1 MLTLLFASIIHGCKK
16 IHNIVA
22 SATMALLNLLLMSC
36 ISFHLF
42 VSALSDDSV
51 SNIKVK
57 YNGRNSPRCLT
68 GNGTACQSLDYVFR
82 NLHSV
87 QAQSVI
93 VSIASPQVVTVKSTV
108 TSDGTTAL
116 TLLGANE
123 DSSSRSDR
131 ISINFNMIK
140 FNFPISI
147 SVTLQGLEI
156 VDAGSLI
163 FTCYCNNI
171 LINDC
176 SLTSIDRL
184 TIKPTSS
191 ADQTKFTVNSS
202 LIHDNKFSSSGFL
215 YYIPSGGNYPYYTLF
230 INLYNTNFTK
240 NTGKILTLVN
250 ETGVG
255 FYGEIRVENCIFSG
269 NTDPDFNFTITTS
282 VSYGL
287 NFNIINTV
295 FNDNVDFSMII
306 SLSGGG
312 RASGVTFNLI
322 GLNVTNNS
330 NTTILTGD
338 NLINNKIQL
347 KDSLFS
353 NNDGLFLTMNSS
365 LGPYGCTVQV
375 LNVEFHGNKR
385 WAIDVHPQSSVSIA
399 NCSFIP

>member
-1 MLTLLFASIIHGCKK
+1 MAVENIHSII
-16 IHNIVA
+16 A
-22 SATMALLNLLLMSC
+22 SATMALLNLLLIFS
-36 ISFHLF
+36 ISFHLLLF

-68 GNGTACQSLDYVFR
+68 GNGTACQSLDYVFK

-87 QAQSVI
+87 QAQTVI

-123 DSSSRSDR
+123 DSSSSRDR
-131 ISINFNMIK
+131 ISINFNMIQ
-140 FNFPISI
+140 FNFPSI

-156 VDAGSLI
+156 VDVHSLI

-191 ADQTKFTVNSS
+191 TDHTRFTVNSS

-215 YYIPSGGNYPYYTLF
+215 YYIPSGGDYPYYTLY

-240 NTGKILTLVN
+240 NTGKILTMAN

-255 FYGEIRVENCIFSG
+255 YYGEVRLENCVFSG
-269 NTDPDFNFTITTS
+269 NTDPDFNFTITT
-282 VSYGL
+282 VLNYGL
-287 NFNIINTV
+287 NFNVINTV

-306 SLSGGG
+306 ALSGGG
-312 RASGVTFNLI
+312 RVSGITFNLI
-322 GLNVTNNS
+322 GLNITNNS

-338 NLINNKIQL
+338 NLFNNKVQL
-347 KDSLFS
+347 SDSLFS
-353 NNDGLFLTMNSS
+353 NNNGLFLAMNSS

-375 LNVEFHGNKR
+375 SNVQFHGNKR
-385 WAIDVHPQSSVSIA
+385 WAIDVHPQSSVSVA

>member
-1 MLTLLFASIIHGCKK
+1 MAVKNIHSII
-16 IHNIVA
+16 A
-22 SATMALLNLLLMSC
+22 SATMALLNLLLIFSV
-36 ISFHLF
+36 SFHLF

-51 SNIKVK
+51 SNIKVE

-123 DSSSRSDR
+123 DSSSSRDR
-131 ISINFNMIK
+131 ILINFNMIQ

-147 SVTLQGLEI
+147 SITLQGLEI
-156 VDAGSLI
+156 VDVGSLI
-163 FTCYCNNI
+163 FTCYYNNI

-215 YYIPSGGNYPYYTLF
+215 YYIPSGSDYTLF

-255 FYGEIRVENCIFSG
+255 FYGEVRVENCIFSG
-269 NTDPDFNFTITTS
+269 NTDPDFNFTITT
-282 VSYGL
+282 VLNYGL
-287 NFNIINTV
+287 NFNVINTV

-312 RASGVTFNLI
+312 RVSGIKFNLI
-322 GLNVTNNS
+322 GLNITNNS

-338 NLINNKIQL
+338 NLFNSKVQL
-347 KDSLFS
+347 SDSLFS
-353 NNDGLFLTMNSS
+353 NNDGLFLAMNSS

-375 LNVEFHGNKR
+375 SNVQLRGNKR
-385 WAIDVHPQSSVSIA
+385 WAIDVHPQSFVSVA

>member
-1 MLTLLFASIIHGCKK
+1 
-16 IHNIVA
+16 
-22 SATMALLNLLLMSC
+22 MALLNLLLIFS
-36 ISFHLF
+36 ISFHLLLF

-68 GNGTACQSLDYVFR
+68 GNGTACQSLDYVFK

-87 QAQSVI
+87 QAQTVI

-123 DSSSRSDR
+123 DSSSSRDR
-131 ISINFNMIK
+131 ISINFNMIQ
-140 FNFPISI
+140 FNFPSI

-156 VDAGSLI
+156 VDVHSLI

-191 ADQTKFTVNSS
+191 TDHTRFTVNSS

-215 YYIPSGGNYPYYTLF
+215 YYIPSGGDYPYYTLY

-240 NTGKILTLVN
+240 NTGKILTMAN

-255 FYGEIRVENCIFSG
+255 YYGEVRLENCVFSG
-269 NTDPDFNFTITTS
+269 NTDPDFNFTITT
-282 VSYGL
+282 VLNYGL
-287 NFNIINTV
+287 NFNVINTV

-306 SLSGGG
+306 ALSGGG
-312 RASGVTFNLI
+312 RVSGITFNLI
-322 GLNVTNNS
+322 GLNITNNS

-338 NLINNKIQL
+338 NLFNNKVQL
-347 KDSLFS
+347 SDSLFS
-353 NNDGLFLTMNSS
+353 NNNGLFLAMNSS

-375 LNVEFHGNKR
+375 SNVQFHGNKR
-385 WAIDVHPQSSVSIA
+385 WAIDVHPQSSVSVA

>member
-1 MLTLLFASIIHGCKK
+1 
-16 IHNIVA
+16 
-22 SATMALLNLLLMSC
+22 MALLNLLL
-36 ISFHLF
+36 ISSISLHLLF

-123 DSSSRSDR
+123 DSSSSRDR

-147 SVTLQGLEI
+147 SITLQGLEI
-156 VDAGSLI
+156 VDVGSLI
-163 FTCYCNNI
+163 FTCWCNNI

-191 ADQTKFTVNSS
+191 TDHTKFTVNSS

-215 YYIPSGGNYPYYTLF
+215 YYIPSGGDYPYYTLF

-240 NTGKILTLVN
+240 NTGKILTMAN

-255 FYGEIRVENCIFSG
+255 YYGEVRVENCVFSG
-269 NTDPDFNFTITTS
+269 NTDPDFNFTITT
-282 VSYGL
+282 VLNYGL
-287 NFNIINTV
+287 NFNVINTV

-306 SLSGGG
+306 ALSGGG
-312 RASGVTFNLI
+312 RVSGITFNLI
-322 GLNVTNNS
+322 GLNITNNS

-338 NLINNKIQL
+338 NLFNNKVQL
-347 KDSLFS
+347 SDSLFS
-353 NNDGLFLTMNSS
+353 NNDGLFLAMNSS
-365 LGPYGCTVQV
+365 LGPYGCSVQV
-375 LNVEFHGNKR
+375 SNVQLRGNKR
-385 WAIDVHPQSSVSIA
+385 WAIDVHPQSSVSVA